1 MEHRVAVGYYKI
13 CDYMSIPSSQIKTTQ
28 KPIWGGRTLLDNDFL
43 MMTKCDK
50 LSKMANVTYL
60 ASSMCT
66 MNASSSNLR
75 KKMQNELE

>member
-1 MEHRVAVGYYKI
+1 M
-13 CDYMSIPSSQIKTTQ
+13 
-28 KPIWGGRTLLDNDFL
+28 GGGTLLDNDFL

-75 KKMQNELE
+75 KIEDAKRVGVVIRPRAKLPWNYEH

>member
-1 MEHRVAVGYYKI
+1 MEHRVAIGYYRI
-13 CDYMSIPSSQIKTTQ
+13 CDYMSIPSSRIKTTQ
-28 KPIWGGRTLLDNDFL
+28 KPTWGRKTLFGNDFL
-43 MMTKCDK
+43 MMTKFDK

-75 KKMQNELE
+75 KEMQNELE